1 MPTVWLPMTTISDNG
16 GFIDYAA
23 FGVSP
28 EDLSSLR
35 ALSGVWCNAVRKVA
49 GEFGTNVSLDEF
61 VEQTLELPL
70 KIADVAWQREWMQ
83 SWHKLSG
90 RGFTIADM
98 FGFFNHAVACAEA
111 DLFGDLPKVGRIQL
125 DLFGILRRS
134 VVAAI
139 SCAIE
144 LGEEAHNSELGL
156 PGETAAMRNLRQI
169 AGKGQGAAVLSVS
182 MVNHRALS
190 HLTASEL
197 QSLPA
202 LLTDQL
208 TALLRPQDRAFVGHE
223 GEWLLV
229 LPEVHSAAQPALAAS
244 QIRRAFGHPL
254 VLLSGR
260 GISLDVAIG
269 AAMSPEHGSDAEE
282 LIRAARLARASLQSS
297 NEAFAMYDLGMKE
310 DWQSRHQL
318 SEELREAL
326 RKDVLTLY
334 LQPQV
339 DVESDRCF
347 GAELLLRW
355 QRANGDWVAPPVIVE
370 MIEEYGW
377 RAQFTEWL
385 IRSALRL
392 SAELDAAGVDIRLS
406 LNLTAGDLLDTDLP
420 ELVAQCLDTWRLP
433 ADRFTFE
440 LTESVMMVDR
450 ERGLS
455 VMSRL
460 RAMGVKLA
468 LDDFG
473 TGYSSLSYLV
483 TLPLNEIKIDRSF
496 VVGMF
501 SSLENLRVVRTIIDL
516 THDLGMISLAEGVE
530 DVMQRDQLLALG
542 CTKVQGYFYG
552 KPMSFADFVA
562 WYRARQA

>member
-1 MPTVWLPMTTISDNG
+1 MTTISDND

-28 EDLSSLR
+28 EDLRSLC
-35 ALSGVWCNAVRKVA
+35 ALSDVWRNAILKVA
-49 GEFGTNVSLDEF
+49 GSLGANASLDEF
-61 VEQTLELPL
+61 VGRTLELPL
-70 KIADVAWQREWMQ
+70 MIADVAWQRQWMQ
-83 SWHKLSG
+83 SWHKLSS
-90 RGFTIADM
+90 RGFAMVEM
-98 FGFFNHAVACAEA
+98 FGFFNRAIACAEA
-111 DLFGDLPKVGRIQL
+111 DLFGEMAQVSRVQL
-125 DLFGILRRS
+125 DLFGILRRC

-144 LGEEAHNSELGL
+144 LGEEAHNSEQGL
-156 PGETAAMRNLRQI
+156 PGEFAAMRNLRQI
-169 AGKGQGAAVLSVS
+169 SENARAAAVLSVS
-182 MVNHRALS
+182 MVNRRAFS

-197 QSLPA
+197 QSLPV

-208 TALLRPQDRAFVGHE
+208 TTLLRPQDKAFIGHE

-229 LPEVHSAAQPALAAS
+229 LPDVHSAAQPALAAA
-244 QIRRAFGHPL
+244 QIRRAFAHPL

-282 LIRAARLARASLQSS
+282 LIQAARLARASLQSS
-297 NEAFAMYDLGMKE
+297 NEPFAMYDLRMKE
-310 DWQSRHQL
+310 DWQSHHQL

-326 RKDVLTLY
+326 RKDVLSLH

-355 QRANGDWVAPPVIVE
+355 QRSNGDWVAPSLIVE

-420 ELVAQCLDTWRLP
+420 ELVAQCLETWRLP
-433 ADRFTFE
+433 AERFTFE

-455 VMSRL
+455 VMSKL

-501 SSLENLRVVRTIIDL
+501 SSIENLRIVRTIIDL
-516 THDLGMISLAEGVE
+516 THDLGMVSLAEGVE
-530 DVMQRDQLLALG
+530 EAIQRDQLLALG

-552 KPMSFADFVA
+552 KPMPFADFVA
-562 WYRARQA
+562 WHRARQA

>member
-1 MPTVWLPMTTISDNG
+1 MTTISDNS

-35 ALSGVWCNAVRKVA
+35 ALSAVWRSAVLKVA
-49 GEFGTNVSLDEF
+49 GRFGTNASFDEF

-70 KIADVAWQREWMQ
+70 RIADVGWQRQWMQ
-83 SWHKLSG
+83 SWHKLSS
-90 RGFTIADM
+90 RGFTMADM
-98 FGFFNHAVACAEA
+98 FAFFNHAMACAEA

-144 LGEEAHNSELGL
+144 LGEEVHNSELGL
-156 PGETAAMRNLRQI
+156 PGETAAMRTLRQI
-169 AGKGQGAAVLSVS
+169 AENGQGAAVLSVS
-182 MVNHRALS
+182 MVNRRALS
-190 HLTASEL
+190 HLTANEL
-197 QSLPA
+197 QSLPV

-223 GEWLLV
+223 GEWLLL
-229 LPEVHSAAQPALAAS
+229 LPDVHSAAQPALAAA

-269 AAMSPEHGSDAEE
+269 AAMAPEHGSDAEE

-297 NEAFAMYDLGMKE
+297 NEPFAMFDLRMQE

-326 RKDVLTLY
+326 RKDVLTLH

-420 ELVAQCLDTWRLP
+420 ELVAQCLETWRLP
-433 ADRFTFE
+433 AERFTFE

-501 SSLENLRVVRTIIDL
+501 SSLENLRIVRTIIDL
-516 THDLGMISLAEGVE
+516 THDLGMVSLAEGVE
-530 DVMQRDQLLALG
+530 EVAQRDQLLALG
-542 CTKVQGYFYG
+542 CTRVQGYFYA
-552 KPMSFADFVA
+552 KPMPFIDFLA

>member
-1 MPTVWLPMTTISDNG
+1 MTTILDNAG
-16 GFIDYAA
+16 YIDYPA
-23 FGVSP
+23 FGVSA
-28 EDLSSLR
+28 ENLCSLR
-35 ALSGVWCNAVRKVA
+35 ALSEVWRAAVLNVA
-49 GEFGTNVSLDEF
+49 GDFGATAAYDEF
-61 VEQTLELPL
+61 CQRSIELPL
-70 KIADVAWQREWMQ
+70 MIADVTWQQRWMHAWQ
-83 SWHKLSG
+83 KLSSH
-90 RGFTIADM
+90 GFSTADM
-98 FGFFNHAVACAEA
+98 FVFFNHAMACVEA
-111 DLFGDLPKVGRIQL
+111 DLFGDLAQVGRLQF

-134 VVAAI
+134 VVAAV

-144 LGEEAHNSELGL
+144 LGEEVQKSGIGL
-156 PGETAAMRNLRQI
+156 PGECAAMRTFRQI
-169 AGKGQGAAVLSVS
+169 AEDAQGTAVLSVS
-182 MVNHRALS
+182 MVNRRALS

-197 QSLPA
+197 QSLPV

-208 TALLRPQDRAFVGHE
+208 TTLLRPQDKAFIGHE
-223 GEWLLV
+223 GEWLLL
-229 LPEVHSAAQPALAAS
+229 LPEVQSAAQPALAAS

-269 AAMSPEHGSDAEE
+269 AAMAPEHGTDAEE

-297 NEAFAMYDLGMKE
+297 NESFAMYDQGMKE

-326 RKDVLTLY
+326 RKDVLTLH

-339 DVESDRCF
+339 DVESAQCL

-355 QRANGDWVAPPVIVE
+355 RRANGEWVASQVIVE

-377 RAQFTEWL
+377 REQFTDWL
-385 IRSALRL
+385 IRSAMRF
-392 SAELDAAGVDIRLS
+392 SVELEAAGVDVRLS

-420 ELVAQCLDTWRLP
+420 ELVAQCLETWRLP

-440 LTESVMMVDR
+440 LTESAMMVDR

-460 RAMGVKLA
+460 RDMGIKLA

-473 TGYSSLSYLV
+473 TGYSSLSYLA

-496 VVGMF
+496 VVGMA
-501 SSLENLRVVRTIIDL
+501 SSPDNLRIVRTIIDL

-530 DVMQRDQLLALG
+530 EAVQRDQLFSLG
-542 CTKVQGYFYG
+542 CNRIQGYFYG
-552 KPMSFADFVA
+552 RPMPFADFVA
-562 WYRARQA
+562 WYHSRLT

>member
-1 MPTVWLPMTTISDNG
+1 MLTAWLPMTTISDNG

-28 EDLSSLR
+28 EDLCSLR
-35 ALSGVWCNAVRKVA
+35 ALSEIWRGAVRKVA
-49 GEFGTNVSLDEF
+49 GRFGTNAALDEF
-61 VEQTLELPL
+61 VEKTLELPL
-70 KIADVAWQREWMQ
+70 KIADVVWQRQWMQ
-83 SWHKLSG
+83 SWHKLSS
-90 RGFTIADM
+90 RGFTMADM

-111 DLFGDLPKVGRIQL
+111 DLFGDLAKVGRIQL

-144 LGEEAHNSELGL
+144 LGEEVHNSELGL
-156 PGETAAMRNLRQI
+156 PGETAAMRNLRQV
-169 AGKGQGAAVLSVS
+169 AGNGQGAAVLSVS
-182 MVNHRALS
+182 MVNRRALS
-190 HLTASEL
+190 HLTAGEL
-197 QSLPA
+197 QSLPV

-229 LPEVHSAAQPALAAS
+229 LPEVHSAAQPTLAAS

-282 LIRAARLARASLQSS
+282 LIRSARLARASLQSS
-297 NEAFAMYDLGMKE
+297 NEAFAMYDLRMKE

-339 DVESDRCF
+339 DVEGDRCF

-355 QRANGDWVAPPVIVE
+355 QRANGDWVAPPLIVE

-385 IRSALRL
+385 IRTALRL
-392 SAELDAAGVDIRLS
+392 SAELEAAGVDIRLS

-420 ELVAQCLDTWRLP
+420 ELVAQCLETWRLP

-501 SSLENLRVVRTIIDL
+501 SSIENLRIVRTIIDL
-516 THDLGMISLAEGVE
+516 THDLGMVSLAEGVE
-530 DVMQRDQLLALG
+530 EVIQRDQLLALG

-562 WYRARQA
+562 WYHARQA